1 MKLINENYLINS
13 LLIILPLLFF
23 TEGWYFVVMPYYVLT
38 FLAISLY
45 LYFSR
50 VGDKYSWFLISV
62 VISGFQSLVI
72 VKFPTLWKAVDLYHF
87 FQIQRSMNETEIY
100 LLMVQTPLLFIAIFG
115 VVAFPIKRR
124 KF

>member
-62 VISGFQSLVI
+62 VISGVQSFVI
-72 VKFPTLWKAVDLYHF
+72 VKFPTLWKAVDLDHF
-87 FQIQRSMNETEIY
+87 FQIQRSLKESEMY